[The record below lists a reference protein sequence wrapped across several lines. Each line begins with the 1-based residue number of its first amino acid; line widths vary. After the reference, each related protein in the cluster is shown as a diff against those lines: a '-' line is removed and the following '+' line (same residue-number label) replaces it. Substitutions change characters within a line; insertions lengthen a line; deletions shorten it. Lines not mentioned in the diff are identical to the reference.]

1 VKIGDVGY
9 YRRPQGTFVRLFSA
23 FDPVGTATSHG
34 KHLPPL
40 TGVQTGSQS
49 TEKRNVL
56 QRGFGWFGG
65 ILRPPKPKGSSAES
79 SSGSNREGEVCRKYD
94 FVLRSGHKRAMVVAE
109 STIYVSLASCVLP
122 EWIR

>member
-1 VKIGDVGY
+1 MGY

-56 QRGFGWFGG
+56 QRGFDWFGG
-65 ILRPPKPKGSSAES
+65 FLRSPKPRASSVDS
-79 SSGSNREGEVCRKYD
+79 SSGINGEGEVSRKYD

-109 STIYVSLASCVLP
+109 STIYVSLACTMRVASMDQVN
-122 EWIR
+122 